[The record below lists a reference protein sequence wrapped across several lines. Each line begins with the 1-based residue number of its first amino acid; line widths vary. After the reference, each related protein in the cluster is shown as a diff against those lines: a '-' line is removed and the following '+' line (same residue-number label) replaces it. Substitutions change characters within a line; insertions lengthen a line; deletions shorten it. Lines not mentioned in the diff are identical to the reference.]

1 MIDAAT
7 MSIEDLCDF
16 YEREINDAKES
27 DIMLSLVSEKCHLDL
42 LLVLKLLHSYT
53 EKHKTTAP
61 KSNNDEGIGSYPFWP
76 LRESIL

>member
-1 MIDAAT
+1 

-42 LLVLKLLHSYT
+42 LLILELYILT
-53 EKHKTTAP
+53 LEKHITTAP